1 MGNAGAIFTSTLSKT
16 DNKMAAPKIFS
27 RVAVFQAPSV
37 GARNMATLKDIRLRL
52 RSVMNIQK
60 ITKSM
65 KMVSAAK
72 YARAERE
79 LQPAR
84 VYGAGANSLLE
95 KAEISGDPT
104 KPNHLVLCISSD
116 RGLCGGVHSGLAKA
130 VKANLLE
137 KPAGTNTVMV
147 LCGDK
152 LKAILARTHRDSI
165 IMTMNELGKKPPIFE
180 EGAFIAQAVLD
191 TGYEFDYGELYYN
204 QFKSVISYTATP
216 RPIVSLDTLS
226 NAETINAYDDVDA
239 DILRNYHE
247 FSLANN
253 IFYAMKEQAC
263 SEQSA
268 RMTAMD
274 NASKNAGEMIDKLT
288 LTFNRTRQAVITTEL
303 IEIIS
308 GSVALESKD

>member
-1 MGNAGAIFTSTLSKT
+1 MG
-16 DNKMAAPKIFS
+16 
-27 RVAVFQAPSV
+27 
-37 GARNMATLKDIRLRL
+37 DIRLRL

-95 KAEISGDPT
+95 K
-104 KPNHLVLCISSD
+104 
-116 RGLCGGVHSGLAKA
+116 
-130 VKANLLE
+130 
-137 KPAGTNTVMV
+137 PAGTNTVMV

-152 LKAILARTHRDSI
+152 LKAILARTHGDSI

>member
-1 MGNAGAIFTSTLSKT
+1 MGISTLSKT

-137 KPAGTNTVMV
+137 KPAGTNTFVKN
-147 LCGDK
+147 LPLDATDEQIK
-152 LKAILARTHRDSI
+152 IL
-165 IMTMNELGKKPPIFE
+165 F
-180 EGAFIAQAVLD
+180 
-191 TGYEFDYGELYYN
+191 
-204 QFKSVISYTATP
+204 
-216 RPIVSLDTLS
+216 S
-226 NAETINAYDDVDA
+226 NAEEIRMLKKNNGASRGKAFIEMNSIENA
-239 DILRNYHE
+239 E
-247 FSLANN
+247 
-253 IFYAMKEQAC
+253 K
-263 SEQSA
+263 
-268 RMTAMD
+268 
-274 NASKNAGEMIDKLT
+274 ASKI
-288 LTFNRTRQAVITTEL
+288 
-303 IEIIS
+303 
-308 GSVALESKD
+308 